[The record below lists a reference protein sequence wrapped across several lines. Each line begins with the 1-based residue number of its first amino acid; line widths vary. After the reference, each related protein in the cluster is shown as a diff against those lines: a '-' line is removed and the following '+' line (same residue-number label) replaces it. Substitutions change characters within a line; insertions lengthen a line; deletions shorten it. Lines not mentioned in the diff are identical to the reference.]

1 MELDSID
8 WVVFVFHAHYFAVVG
23 NGCNDEFAWH
33 GFVDNCQGVV
43 SSNFE
48 LFRQA
53 LKDFGW
59 VYLLRHTLFA
69 VHYLFSVGNGA
80 AEYFSDGLVTE
91 AYAEDWEFPFAFA
104 Q

>member
-1 MELDSID
+1 MELDAIYRI
-8 WVVFVFHAHYFAVVG
+8 VFVFHAHYFAVVG
-23 NGCNDEFAWH
+23 NGCDDEFAWH
-33 GFVDNCQGVV
+33 GFVNNCQGVI
-43 SSNFE
+43 SCDFE
-48 LFRQA
+48 LFRQP

-59 VYLLRHTLFA
+59 MYLFRHALFA

-91 AYAEDWEFPFAFA
+91 AYAEDWEFPFAFT